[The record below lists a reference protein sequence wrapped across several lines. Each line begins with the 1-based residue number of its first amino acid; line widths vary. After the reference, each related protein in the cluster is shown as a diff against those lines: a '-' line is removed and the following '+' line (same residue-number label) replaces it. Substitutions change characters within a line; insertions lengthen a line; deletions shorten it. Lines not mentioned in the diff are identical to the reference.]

1 MKYGI
6 TAVIVSLALFVP
18 AALGA
23 TTVSVKATEFH
34 FALSKTSVAHGKVT
48 FKIKPRKKGRLTFK
62 ATKPGYTAGSLTMRV
77 T

>member
-6 TAVIVSLALFVP
+6 TAVIVSLALFAS

-34 FALSKTSVAHGKVT
+34 FALSKKSVAHGKVT
-48 FKIKPRKKGRLTFK
+48 FKIKN
-62 ATKPGYTAGSLTMRV
+62 AGT
-77 T
+77 